1 MSLSEKLFY
10 NFSRLFH
17 CSIIKVLAICFR
29 LESLIFPRKTDCFL
43 CFRFVVSLP
52 RQQILSYQII
62 SCLSTLFLTF
72 LFCFSK
78 SLSRQ
83 RVISYQTVRRLSTPF
98 FKFSFVFFKTALLC
112 ICSRFK
118 FLCWI
123 LSQCRQEQFIYQYN
137 KWGKNENPCLW
148 IPHFPSFIHSPYL
161 FYMITGNY
169 RTIISRYTAITIFI
183 NFWFYWNGNFF
194 CSRLTIIKC

>member
-1 MSLSEKLFY
+1 MHRSEISLANYPVRLLLFRSKRIESGFGFILIECPCPKNYFY

-72 LFCFSK
+72 FILLFKVFVAST
-78 SLSRQ
+78 SYILSNG
-83 RVISYQTVRRLSTPF
+83 STFVNTF

-148 IPHFPSFIHSPYL
+148 IPHFPSFIHSP
-161 FYMITGNY
+161 
-169 RTIISRYTAITIFI
+169 
-183 NFWFYWNGNFF
+183 
-194 CSRLTIIKC
+194 

>member
-1 MSLSEKLFY
+1 MHRSEISLANYPVRLLLFRSKRIESGFGFILIECPCPKNYFY

-29 LESLIFPRKTDCFL
+29 LKSLIFPRKTDCFL

-83 RVISYQTVRRLSTPF
+83 RVISYQTVRVLSTL
-98 FKFSFVFFKTALLC
+98 FSIFFVFFSKVRFYGIFLRIKQRISRHIFMQQEILLPYLPIFQTSMRKYDNPFPEIQNTHHALLL
-112 ICSRFK
+112 R
-118 FLCWI
+118 
-123 LSQCRQEQFIYQYN
+123 
-137 KWGKNENPCLW
+137 P
-148 IPHFPSFIHSPYL
+148 
-161 FYMITGNY
+161 
-169 RTIISRYTAITIFI
+169 A
-183 NFWFYWNGNFF
+183 
-194 CSRLTIIKC
+194 

>member
-1 MSLSEKLFY
+1 MHRSEISLANYPVRLLLFRSKRIESGFGFILIECPCPKNYFY

-29 LESLIFPRKTDCFL
+29 LKSLIFPRKTDCFL

-52 RQQILSYQII
+52 RQQIPSYQII

-72 LFCFSK
+72 FILLFKVSVA
-78 SLSRQ
+78 STSYILSNG
-83 RVISYQTVRRLSTPF
+83 STFVNTF
-98 FKFSFVFFKTALLC
+98 FKFSFVFLKTALLC

-123 LSQCRQEQFIYQYN
+123 L
-137 KWGKNENPCLW
+137 
-148 IPHFPSFIHSPYL
+148 
-161 FYMITGNY
+161 
-169 RTIISRYTAITIFI
+169 
-183 NFWFYWNGNFF
+183 
-194 CSRLTIIKC
+194 

>member
-1 MSLSEKLFY
+1 MHRSEISLANYPVRLLLFRSKRIESGFGFILIECPCPKNYFY

-72 LFCFSK
+72 LFFVNIFLSWIENRCGQTFWLLSHYIIYSK
-78 SLSRQ
+78 HCQLFWINNIMQQQS
-83 RVISYQTVRRLSTPF
+83 V
-98 FKFSFVFFKTALLC
+98 VFPHDFHNA
-112 ICSRFK
+112 S
-118 FLCWI
+118 
-123 LSQCRQEQFIYQYN
+123 S
-137 KWGKNENPCLW
+137 
-148 IPHFPSFIHSPYL
+148 IPL
-161 FYMITGNY
+161 
-169 RTIISRYTAITIFI
+169 RCCVA
-183 NFWFYWNGNFF
+183 
-194 CSRLTIIKC
+194 

>member
-1 MSLSEKLFY
+1 MSFSEKLFY

-72 LFCFSK
+72 FILLFKVSVA
-78 SLSRQ
+78 STSYILSNGSSF
-83 RVISYQTVRRLSTPF
+83 VNTFFHIFCIF
-98 FKFSFVFFKTALLC
+98 FKSPVLWDFPENKTKNFPPHIYAAGNSFAIPSYFS
-112 ICSRFK
+112 
-118 FLCWI
+118 
-123 LSQCRQEQFIYQYN
+123 
-137 KWGKNENPCLW
+137 
-148 IPHFPSFIHSPYL
+148 
-161 FYMITGNY
+161 
-169 RTIISRYTAITIFI
+169 
-183 NFWFYWNGNFF
+183 NFHEE
-194 CSRLTIIKC
+194 I

>member
-72 LFCFSK
+72 FILLFKVFVAST
-78 SLSRQ
+78 SYILSNG
-83 RVISYQTVRRLSTPF
+83 STFVNTF
-98 FKFSFVFFKTALLC
+98 FKFSFVLQMSSSIANLISPFSPMKTAVKTALSHLKYY
-112 ICSRFK
+112 SAKR
-118 FLCWI
+118 
-123 LSQCRQEQFIYQYN
+123 LSGWQPFSNIRSHI
-137 KWGKNENPCLW
+137 
-148 IPHFPSFIHSPYL
+148 
-161 FYMITGNY
+161 
-169 RTIISRYTAITIFI
+169 
-183 NFWFYWNGNFF
+183 
-194 CSRLTIIKC
+194 

>member
-43 CFRFVVSLP
+43 CFRFVVSLS

-83 RVISYQTVRRLSTPF
+83 RVISYQTVRRLSTLFLNFLLFFLKLPF
-98 FKFSFVFFKTALLC
+98 YAFAAVLNSFVESYHNAGRSNSYINIINEGKMKIHVYESLIFPH
-112 ICSRFK
+112 
-118 FLCWI
+118 
-123 LSQCRQEQFIYQYN
+123 LSTPLIY
-137 KWGKNENPCLW
+137 
-148 IPHFPSFIHSPYL
+148 F
-161 FYMITGNY
+161 T
-169 RTIISRYTAITIFI
+169 
-183 NFWFYWNGNFF
+183 
-194 CSRLTIIKC
+194 

>member
-43 CFRFVVSLP
+43 CFRFVVSLS

-72 LFCFSK
+72 FILLFKVSVA
-78 SLSRQ
+78 ST
-83 RVISYQTVRRLSTPF
+83 SY
-98 FKFSFVFFKTALLC
+98 
-112 ICSRFK
+112 
-118 FLCWI
+118 I
-123 LSQCRQEQFIYQYN
+123 LSNGSTFVNTFFHVFCIFYFFENILIINNSEKYSLIYTYCFLSVLS
-137 KWGKNENPCLW
+137 G
-148 IPHFPSFIHSPYL
+148 S
-161 FYMITGNY
+161 
-169 RTIISRYTAITIFI
+169 
-183 NFWFYWNGNFF
+183 
-194 CSRLTIIKC
+194 

>member
-78 SLSRQ
+78 FLSRQ
-83 RVISYQTVRRLSTPF
+83 RVISYQTVRVLSTL
-98 FKFSFVFFKTALLC
+98 FSIFFVFFSKV
-112 ICSRFK
+112 RFYGI
-118 FLCWI
+118 FLRI
-123 LSQCRQEQFIYQYN
+123 KQ
-137 KWGKNENPCLW
+137 
-148 IPHFPSFIHSPYL
+148 
-161 FYMITGNY
+161 
-169 RTIISRYTAITIFI
+169 IISHCTFMQ
-183 NFWFYWNGNFF
+183 
-194 CSRLTIIKC
+194 

>member
-72 LFCFSK
+72 FILLFKVFVAST
-78 SLSRQ
+78 SYILSNG
-83 RVISYQTVRRLSTPF
+83 STFVNTF
-98 FKFSFVFFKTALLC
+98 FKFSFVFLKTALLC

-118 FLCWI
+118 FLCRI
-123 LSQCRQEQFIYQYN
+123 LSQCRQEQI
-137 KWGKNENPCLW
+137 GRASCRE
-148 IPHFPSFIHSPYL
+148 
-161 FYMITGNY
+161 
-169 RTIISRYTAITIFI
+169 RV
-183 NFWFYWNGNFF
+183 
-194 CSRLTIIKC
+194 

>member
-1 MSLSEKLFY
+1 MHRSEISLANYPVRLLLFRSKRIESGFGFILIECPCPKNYFY

-72 LFCFSK
+72 FFAFQSLCRVNELYLIKRFDVCQHFFSCF
-78 SLSRQ
+78 LHFL
-83 RVISYQTVRRLSTPF
+83 IWPF
-98 FKFSFVFFKTALLC
+98 F
-112 ICSRFK
+112 
-118 FLCWI
+118 
-123 LSQCRQEQFIYQYN
+123 
-137 KWGKNENPCLW
+137 
-148 IPHFPSFIHSPYL
+148 
-161 FYMITGNY
+161 
-169 RTIISRYTAITIFI
+169 
-183 NFWFYWNGNFF
+183 
-194 CSRLTIIKC
+194 

>member
-72 LFCFSK
+72 FILLFKVSVA
-78 SLSRQ
+78 STSYILSNG
-83 RVISYQTVRRLSTPF
+83 STFVNTF
-98 FKFSFVFFKTALLC
+98 FKFSFVFLKLPFYAFAAVLNSFVESYHNAGRSNSYINIINEGKMKIHVYESL
-112 ICSRFK
+112 IFPH
-118 FLCWI
+118 
-123 LSQCRQEQFIYQYN
+123 LSTPLIY
-137 KWGKNENPCLW
+137 
-148 IPHFPSFIHSPYL
+148 F
-161 FYMITGNY
+161 T
-169 RTIISRYTAITIFI
+169 
-183 NFWFYWNGNFF
+183 
-194 CSRLTIIKC
+194 

>member
-1 MSLSEKLFY
+1 MHRSEISLANYPVRLLLFRSKRIESGFGFILIECPCPKNY
-10 NFSRLFH
+10 FIIFQGCF

-83 RVISYQTVRRLSTPF
+83 RVISYQTVRRLSTLF
-98 FKFSFVFFKTALLC
+98 FMFFA
-112 ICSRFK
+112 F
-118 FLCWI
+118 FI
-123 LSQCRQEQFIYQYN
+123 LSVF
-137 KWGKNENPCLW
+137 
-148 IPHFPSFIHSPYL
+148 
-161 FYMITGNY
+161 
-169 RTIISRYTAITIFI
+169 
-183 NFWFYWNGNFF
+183 
-194 CSRLTIIKC
+194 LT

>member
-29 LESLIFPRKTDCFL
+29 LESLIFPCKTDCFL

-72 LFCFSK
+72 FILLFKVSVA
-78 SLSRQ
+78 STSYILSNG
-83 RVISYQTVRRLSTPF
+83 STFVNTFFHIFLIF
-98 FKFSFVFFKTALLC
+98 FKKLILLPYLPIFQISTKKYDNPFPETQNKHHALLLR
-112 ICSRFK
+112 SA
-118 FLCWI
+118 
-123 LSQCRQEQFIYQYN
+123 QD
-137 KWGKNENPCLW
+137 
-148 IPHFPSFIHSPYL
+148 
-161 FYMITGNY
+161 
-169 RTIISRYTAITIFI
+169 
-183 NFWFYWNGNFF
+183 
-194 CSRLTIIKC
+194 